1 MGVLIILLIILLG
14 LLVWCAGSVG
24 LGWLI
29 GQIVRLR
36 DQGGPR

>member
-1 MGVLIILLIILLG
+1 MGILTILLIIVLG
-14 LLVWCAGSVG
+14 LLMWCAGSVG

-36 DQGGPR
+36 DQGCPR